1 MLVVRGPV
9 RVSPVE
15 RSPYLFRN
23 LFFLPFPC
31 RCHNLDRVCD
41 FAPDVLFSKCRH
53 FNAMSPGEMY
63 PNRASYIFGGWG
75 GVKNFPDISR
85 RKKGSKKF
93 SGQTPV
99 KLTFKYIFQI
109 NTCKIT
115 GKTIELKITKSF
127 LVQWVKHIFRT
138 NTSKIKVSK

>member
-1 MLVVRGPV
+1 MFYSLNVAISTQCRLAKCTLTGLLI
-9 RVSPVE
+9 
-15 RSPYLFRN
+15 YL
-23 LFFLPFPC
+23 
-31 RCHNLDRVCD
+31 
-41 FAPDVLFSKCRH
+41 
-53 FNAMSPGEMY
+53 
-63 PNRASYIFGGWG
+63 GGGGGGG